1 MPRKSIWIHAVTCL
15 TICLFSGCSPDK
27 DSSTNGSAPSTDPHA
42 GHNHESLG
50 PHQGYLVGL
59 GDEEYH
65 AEWRF
70 DTNTGKITIYLLDAD
85 AKKDASTTADKL
97 SITVTRDGETS
108 DYSLPAINQDD
119 ADPPAASQ
127 FELVDTN
134 LVEFLRAV
142 GHGIEANLTVSIG
155 DKEYTGPFEHL
166 PH

>member
-1 MPRKSIWIHAVTCL
+1 
-15 TICLFSGCSPDK
+15 
-27 DSSTNGSAPSTDPHA
+27 
-42 GHNHESLG
+42 
-50 PHQGYLVGL
+50 
-59 GDEEYH
+59 
-65 AEWRF
+65 
-70 DTNTGKITIYLLDAD
+70 
-85 AKKDASTTADKL
+85 AKKDAFTTADKL
-97 SITVTRDGETS
+97 AITVTRDGETS

-142 GHGIEANLTVSIG
+142 GHGIEAKLAVSIG